1 MRLTWLPGVLRAAGL
16 TVHTA
21 SGWAER
27 GSSSWGPIEGIT
39 IHETRGSRTSTDA
52 GEIGVLINGSSTAP
66 PPIAQLYLS
75 RSGDWWVVASGRCN
89 HNLTGWAGPNKGLG
103 NSRLLGI
110 EAQHAAGEP
119 WTARQYD
126 SYVRGVAAL
135 VRHLRIPVSR
145 VAGHKEHQPYP
156 PPKGQTST
164 KSDPEFDMAK
174 FRRDVAAALTR
185 EDDSMDRAEFIGH
198 MKAAVADPSIR
209 EVLRRAPWEFKP
221 ADHEGQ
227 TAHAIVLNDA
237 THSLL
242 TANNLA
248 TNADSKADQI
258 LARLD
263 SLDDEIVAGLGGKP
277 VSEVV
282 QALVAA
288 GIDPAVLRDEAAKVA
303 AKG

>member
-1 MRLTWLPGVLRAAGL
+1 MRLTWLPEVLRAAGL
-16 TVHTA
+16 TVHGA
-21 SGWAER
+21 SGWNER

-52 GEIGVLINGSSTAP
+52 GEIRVLIHGSNSAP

-75 RSGDWWVVASGRCN
+75 RSGEWWVIASGRCN
-89 HNLTGWAGPNKGLG
+89 HNLVGWAGPNRGLG

-110 EAQHAAGEP
+110 EAQHAAGEA

-135 VRHLRIPVSR
+135 VRHLRIPVGR
-145 VAGHKEHQPYP
+145 VAGHKEHQPWP
-156 PPKGQTST
+156 APAGQTST
-164 KSDPEFDMAK
+164 KSDPEFDMTK
-174 FRRDVAAALTR
+174 FRRDVAARLTG
-185 EDDSMDRAEFIGH
+185 EDDNVTPAEFLTIL
-198 MKAAVADPSIR
+198 KDPKVSAELSR
-209 EVLRRAPWEFKP
+209 LPWAFKP
-221 ADHEGQ
+221 ADHDGE
-227 TAHAIVLNDA
+227 TAHGIVLNNL

-248 TNADSKADQI
+248 TNADTKATQI

-263 SLDDEIVAGLGGKP
+263 GLDEEILAGLGGQP
-277 VSEVV
+277 APEVA

-288 GIDPAVLRDEAAKVA
+288 GQDPAALAAELTKLA
-303 AKG
+303 GTTPQG